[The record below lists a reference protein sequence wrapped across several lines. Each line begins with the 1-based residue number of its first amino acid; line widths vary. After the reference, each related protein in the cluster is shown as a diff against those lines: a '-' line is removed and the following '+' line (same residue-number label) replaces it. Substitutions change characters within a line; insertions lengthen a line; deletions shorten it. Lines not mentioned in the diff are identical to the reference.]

1 MRLEAPGLKARGY
14 RAVRHEGDSVL
25 EEGEEE
31 EGDEGTRPGELP
43 GGGAHSLPACISYT
57 PHPTLLATGED
68 LEVGE
73 LLWGDLVDWRQRE
86 QQLHHTC

>member
-31 EGDEGTRPGELP
+31 EGDEGDKTRRTTRRWGSQPVCLRLV
-43 GGGAHSLPACISYT
+43 HHT
-57 PHPTLLATGED
+57 PHCLL
-68 LEVGE
+68 LERT
-73 LLWGDLVDWRQRE
+73 WR
-86 QQLHHTC
+86 